1 MKTFVKNLFSPH
13 GNPVPNQYEITAE
26 DGARIFQSYKSIIAQ
41 VKNGKITLDE
51 MYWNYSSTTS
61 KYLYIFLNLDRKE
74 VAEMIKKGEI
84 QFANLN

>member
-41 VKNGKITLDE
+41 VTNGKIILDKI
-51 MYWNYSSTTS
+51 YWNYSRTTS
-61 KYLYIFLNLDRKE
+61 KYLYIFLNLDSKE
-74 VAEMIKKGEI
+74 VTKMIKKGEI
-84 QFANLN
+84 QFADLN